1 MDTLT
6 SIPASFIKDFSSL
19 HVADLTTDE
28 HTLLVDYIALARDII
43 EANQLF
49 EVFYF
54 NLLNLRNS
62 FILHYDDEISRTE
75 HCPDCS
81 SDFIAFNA
89 FVINLISSSKT
100 LTEFLRATAK
110 RWLGDNNNNYNLYVS
125 KKYDESFNYRFLIN
139 LRDYMQH
146 GYLPVSFCYGRYSFD
161 PDQILDVPH
170 FNVKN
175 KLKNDLENFIKELEV
190 PDQTNPHIAL
200 TFAISSFVVTVTDIY
215 RKFLYYFQRPVSSS
229 YKEIKELIKE
239 KPSIVCNY
247 HKDFEGY
254 IIYDI
259 EEDGFH
265 AFNSKDNPNNMIND
279 YAKRCAEIYN
289 DETAV
294 YDELRTH
301 FKFVTNAKI

>member
-1 MDTLT
+1 M
-6 SIPASFIKDFSSL
+6 
-19 HVADLTTDE
+19 
-28 HTLLVDYIALARDII
+28 
-43 EANQLF
+43 
-49 EVFYF
+49 
-54 NLLNLRNS
+54 
-62 FILHYDDEISRTE
+62 
-75 HCPDCS
+75 
-81 SDFIAFNA
+81 
-89 FVINLISSSKT
+89 
-100 LTEFLRATAK
+100 
-110 RWLGDNNNNYNLYVS
+110 
-125 KKYDESFNYRFLIN
+125 
-139 LRDYMQH
+139 
-146 GYLPVSFCYGRYSFD
+146 
-161 PDQILDVPH
+161 
-170 FNVKN
+170 
-175 KLKNDLENFIKELEV
+175 ENFIKELEV
-190 PDQTNPHIAL
+190 PDQTNPQIAL

-229 YKEIKELIKE
+229 YNEIKELIKE

-289 DETAV
+289 DEKAV

>member
-1 MDTLT
+1 M
-6 SIPASFIKDFSSL
+6 
-19 HVADLTTDE
+19 
-28 HTLLVDYIALARDII
+28 
-43 EANQLF
+43 
-49 EVFYF
+49 
-54 NLLNLRNS
+54 
-62 FILHYDDEISRTE
+62 
-75 HCPDCS
+75 
-81 SDFIAFNA
+81 
-89 FVINLISSSKT
+89 
-100 LTEFLRATAK
+100 RATAK
-110 RWLGDNNNNYNLYVS
+110 RWLGDDNNNYNLYVS

-146 GYLPVSFCYGRYSFD
+146 GYLPVSFCDGRYSFD

-229 YKEIKELIKE
+229 YNEIKELIKE

-247 HKDFEGY
+247 HKDFEGH

-289 DETAV
+289 DEKAV